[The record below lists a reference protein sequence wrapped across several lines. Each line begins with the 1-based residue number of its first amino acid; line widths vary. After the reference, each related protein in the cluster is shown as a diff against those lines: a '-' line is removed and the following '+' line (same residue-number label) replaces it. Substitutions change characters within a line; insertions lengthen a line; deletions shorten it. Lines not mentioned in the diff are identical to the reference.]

1 MIDIEKDFLTPNPYS
16 RPQIPM
22 DYVQTIDVHWSA
34 AMNATAKNLRDAFE
48 RQVELKNNKALYH
61 FSVDW
66 DVALQWAPTTEVAW
80 SIGVLHP
87 SHYFPWILEKWG
99 SSPDLHS
106 IAVLL
111 CHRDNEYGIYDRPT
125 LNNAV
130 ELLTYLCQEHGLHPR
145 TRILMH
151 SQFTGKGLRGEDEDP
166 DALPCPRYFVSNP
179 PAWQHFVDE
188 VEIRTAE
195 LEMERR
201 NSRGTII

>member
-34 AMNATAKNLRDAFE
+34 AMNATAKNLRDGFE
-48 RQVELKNNKALYH
+48 RQVYLKDNKASYH
-61 FSVDW
+61 YSVDW
-66 DVALQWAPTTEVAW
+66 DGAIQWMPTTEVAW
-80 SIGVLHP
+80 SIGAF
-87 SHYFPWILEKWG
+87 HYFPWILEKWG

-106 IAVLL
+106 VGVLL
-111 CHRDNEYGIYDRPT
+111 CHRDNEYGQYDRAT

-130 ELLTYLCQEHGLHPR
+130 ELLSYLCQFHGLHPQ

-151 SQFTGKGLRGEDEDP
+151 SQFTGKGLRGKDEDE
-166 DALPCPRYFVSNP
+166 DALPCPRYFISNP
-179 PAWQHFVDE
+179 NAWQEFLW
-188 VEIRTAE
+188 EIESRTEE

-201 NSRGTII
+201 DRES